1 MARDIHQMN
10 ARTWETLVISILK
23 VYLLS
28 TTDTIP
34 VPRNKSNRQKDNN
47 AIVNSEFDEI
57 LLHKNQ
63 K

>member
-47 AIVNSEFDEI
+47 AIVISEFDEI